1 MLTARCERS
10 DCRKRMAL
18 EPFSS
23 VKCLVIGMLECICST
38 ECYIYANFAKIALS
52 ADQFRYRRKP
62 TSIHV
67 RLNIKSLMKEQKG
80 EFDNI
85 DCGFMEDQNSN
96 KSTFK
101 YKLELF
107 NIPVKT

>member
-1 MLTARCERS
+1 
-10 DCRKRMAL
+10 
-18 EPFSS
+18 
-23 VKCLVIGMLECICST
+23 
-38 ECYIYANFAKIALS
+38 
-52 ADQFRYRRKP
+52 
-62 TSIHV
+62 
-67 RLNIKSLMKEQKG
+67 MKEQKG

-101 YKLELF
+101 YKVELF